1 MLLLYGTKRCKQYND
16 MHLQGSKGE
25 VGVRSGVR
33 WMGMRLIVCGPYVGA
48 TKQSAPYK
56 LSLTHT
62 SVSRTIWSHVQFNFC
77 LCSRNCL

>member
-1 MLLLYGTKRCKQYND
+1 MG
-16 MHLQGSKGE
+16 
-25 VGVRSGVR
+25 RSDVNSTMTCIFRGQR
-33 WMGMRLIVCGPYVGA
+33 EKYSSRGPGLDGNEIDSVWPVGA

-62 SVSRTIWSHVQFNFC
+62 SVSRTIWSHVQFKFC